1 MFNNISKKSIPTFK
15 FIKYHTQ
22 VPLKSI
28 LKSHR
33 TLIRRNLR
41 KFSK

>member
-1 MFNNISKKSIPTFK
+1 MFNNIPKKNQYQHLNLSNTTG
-15 FIKYHTQ
+15 TQ

-33 TLIRRNLR
+33 IHRNLR